1 MKVLSVQRFAGV
13 RSWRRGI
20 VPLAL
25 MALLVPRASLAQDY
39 PEKAVRYIVPAAPG
53 GASDILARL
62 LAQKMSEAFGKQVIV
77 DNRPGGGTIIGTA
90 MVAKALP
97 DGHTLV
103 QVSTNFVI
111 NPAIVK
117 ALPYDSLRDFAPVAL
132 LISAPLVLVVHP
144 SVPAH
149 SVKALVALSKAR
161 PGQLNFASSGPGT
174 ASHLASVLMSLVAG
188 IQMTHIPYKGSAPAL
203 IDMVSGQ
210 VQVMFISTPA
220 VLQHLK
226 SGRLR
231 ALAMTSVRRASTL
244 AEVPTLSE
252 AGLPGY
258 EVTQT
263 FGTLATA
270 NTPAPVI
277 AKLNGQLNRALKS
290 PDVADTLRA
299 EGGDAV
305 GGPPETYTEYIR
317 REIPKWMNV
326 IKQAGIKLE

>member
-1 MKVLSVQRFAGV
+1 MKSCSVRQPANV
-13 RSWRRGI
+13 WPWRPGI
-20 VPLAL
+20 AFMMMLL
-25 MALLVPRASLAQDY
+25 MPHASVAQDY
-39 PEKAVRYIVPAAPG
+39 PEKTIRYIVPAAPG
-53 GASDILARL
+53 GASDLLARL

-77 DNRPGGGTIIGTA
+77 DNRAGGGTIIGTA
-90 MVAKALP
+90 LVAKAP
-97 DGHTLV
+97 ADGYTLV

-117 ALPYDSLRDFAPVAL
+117 ALPYDSLRDFAPVVL

-144 SVPAH
+144 SVPAT
-149 SVKALVALSKAR
+149 SVKELIALSKAR
-161 PGQLNFASSGPGT
+161 PGQLNFASSGQGT

-188 IQMTHIPYKGSAPAL
+188 VQLTHIPYKGSAPAL

-210 VQVMFISTPA
+210 TQMMFISTPA

-231 ALAMTSVRRASTL
+231 ALAMTSVRRTPTL
-244 AEVPTLSE
+244 AAVPTLSE

-270 NTPAPVI
+270 NTPAAVI
-277 AKLNGQLNRALKS
+277 TKLNGQLNRALKS
-290 PDVADTLRA
+290 PDIVDTLRA

-305 GGPPETYTEYIR
+305 GGPPETYAEYIR
-317 REIPKWMNV
+317 REIPKWMKV
-326 IKQAGIKLE
+326 ITQAGIKLE